1 MFHLDRH
8 FSLGGA
14 LFTLDGIL
22 EAFGVGHE
30 EPGFLERPTAL
41 PETLRGQSMIVYSPR
56 RRVDESLLRPLG
68 PPEDIG
74 GEVLE
79 GDPVLSARIDF
90 NEQGMMAGI
99 FKSTTGKVRI
109 HFPFTEHATILEG
122 EVTLTDETK
131 QTRTLKKGDSYFIR
145 QGQTV
150 VWEVKG
156 KHVIKSFFNITR

>member
-22 EAFGVGHE
+22 EAFGGRQA

-41 PETLRGQSMIVYSPR
+41 PEALRGQSMIVYSPR

-79 GDPVLSARIDF
+79 GNPVLSARVDF
-90 NEQGMMAGI
+90 SEQGMMAGI

-150 VWEVKG
+150 VWDVKG